1 MAWVLMLVALV
12 VAVATALFLNY
23 VDGSQGSGGGG
34 ADLLHRG
41 MTPQPQGVAVR
52 QARFAPA
59 EEGQA
64 KAAGYLPPTSG
75 AAPQL
80 AVFGPPPICP
90 SLILPNTEARFLIP
104 MENLLRPN
112 PGVLDILGTSGRKL
126 LHAAVE
132 DSPGGQKMLSLASV
146 GCEGDPRARICTTPS
161 EVMQIYGKRQRFY
174 GTLEPRAG
182 VGGALVKC
190 DGYHVMTIDSVDPT
204 GLQLTASTPEGRML
218 ASAGRSGAPG
228 GASGAGMPGRGGPD
242 HWRLQV
248 KPGADAVLVASCMLA
263 ILLLQPTS
271 TGTVTPSL
279 PSASPRAST
288 RSMAPSARS
297 QPPTDRVLPP
307 RPSIAGGALPQDDRY
322 PVS

>member
-1 MAWVLMLVALV
+1 MEADVAIQTTLLQTGVLLSQMKDEYGGASAANLSRAKEAATLSQLVLAGSAGSTAVALGQMVNASGTVLLQTADAAKQAASLGLPVDDTMEGSGLALVARDAIIRTSTATVSSGTSMAWVLMLVALV

-190 DGYHVMTIDSVDPT
+190 DGYHVMTIDS
-204 GLQLTASTPEGRML
+204 
-218 ASAGRSGAPG
+218 
-228 GASGAGMPGRGGPD
+228 
-242 HWRLQV
+242 
-248 KPGADAVLVASCMLA
+248 AVS
-263 ILLLQPTS
+263 
-271 TGTVTPSL
+271 
-279 PSASPRAST
+279 
-288 RSMAPSARS
+288 
-297 QPPTDRVLPP
+297 
-307 RPSIAGGALPQDDRY
+307 
-322 PVS
+322 